1 MSDDVLVVTGGGS
14 GIGRSVA
21 LLAAKRGTSVAVLAR
36 TAEAVSSVAREAEA
50 MGAPRAAGIVCD
62 VTSPASIATA
72 FEQVDRLLG
81 PLNGLFANAGIE
93 LSGFAHELPLET
105 WDSVI
110 TTNLTGT
117 FLTCRAALQSLLR
130 SERTGSLV
138 LCSSPA
144 SFAGFA
150 AGAASC
156 YSASKGGIS
165 SLVRSLAVDYA
176 RYRIR
181 VNAVVPGATDT
192 AMMWTGLS
200 EEEKGLRREELSRE
214 IPLGR
219 LADPDEPAEAVLWLL
234 SEQSRYV
241 TGSHLICDGGILAK
255 ASISV

>member
-110 TTNLTGT
+110 ATNLTGT
-117 FLTCRAALQSLLR
+117 FSDMPRRVTEPAALRAHRLACPLLVSCELRRLCRGCGKLLQRIQGGHILPRTQPR
-130 SERTGSLV
+130 SR
-138 LCSSPA
+138 LCKVSHSSQCRRPRSHGYRNDVDRA
-144 SFAGFA
+144 F
-150 AGAASC
+150 
-156 YSASKGGIS
+156 GG
-165 SLVRSLAVDYA
+165 R
-176 RYRIR
+176 
-181 VNAVVPGATDT
+181 
-192 AMMWTGLS
+192 
-200 EEEKGLRREELSRE
+200 KGLRREELSRE